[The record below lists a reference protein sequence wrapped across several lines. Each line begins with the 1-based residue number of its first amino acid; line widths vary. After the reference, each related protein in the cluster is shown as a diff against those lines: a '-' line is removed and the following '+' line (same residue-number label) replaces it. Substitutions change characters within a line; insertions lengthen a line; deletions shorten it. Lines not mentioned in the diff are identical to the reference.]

1 MVLVYNKDG
10 HILSESELDVMIDAK
25 IKNGAINK
33 ALLSSQDGEVDEEKK
48 AEVAESLAK
57 ISEIARI

>member
-25 IKNGAINK
+25 IKDGAINK
-33 ALLSSQDGEVDEEKK
+33 ALVKKNQDIDEADK
-48 AEVAESLAK
+48 ADVAESLAK